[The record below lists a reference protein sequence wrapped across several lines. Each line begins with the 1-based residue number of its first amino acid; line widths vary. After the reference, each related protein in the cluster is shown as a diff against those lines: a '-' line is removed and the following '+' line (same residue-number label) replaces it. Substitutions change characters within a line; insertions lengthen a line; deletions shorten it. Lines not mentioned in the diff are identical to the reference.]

1 MIFPIPNGIFPGG
14 KVKYSLRKYEILLTQ
29 YEICPFG
36 HIVVALLRMVWND
49 VNYFSHLP

>member
-1 MIFPIPNGIFPGG
+1 MIFPIPNEIFPGG
-14 KVKYSLRKYEILLTQ
+14 KVKYSLRK